1 MSSKVVLIL
10 GGGQNIGK
18 SLIQKFSSNGF
29 KVGLASRTL
38 YPSLV
43 EAADVSVQADFSNPS
58 SIKSVF
64 SQIVAKIGTPNIVI
78 YNGTCALYSV
88 LPTTEAIY

>member
-18 SLIQKFSSNGF
+18 SLVHKFSSNGF
-29 KVGLASRTL
+29 KVAVASRTL
-38 YPSLV
+38 YPAVV

-64 SQIVAKIGTPNIVI
+64 SQVVAKVGIPNVVI
-78 YNGTCALYSV
+78 YNGMYG
-88 LPTTEAIY
+88 